1 MLKLRVF
8 CEMVLVKTK
17 KRNMLGDAL
26 LDDYLV
32 TFIER
37 DIFFRVDEND
47 IIKTFMNFRNRRT
60 NKKNLPLF
68 I

>member
-1 MLKLRVF
+1 
-8 CEMVLVKTK
+8 MVLVKTK
-17 KRNMLGDAL
+17 KRNKLGDAL

-37 DIFFRVDEND
+37 DIFFGVDEND

>member
-17 KRNMLGDAL
+17 KRNKLGDAL

-37 DIFFRVDEND
+37 DIFFGVDEM
-47 IIKTFMNFRNRRT
+47 I
-60 NKKNLPLF
+60 
-68 I
+68 